1 MTLPPLKILFTFR
14 APLGGL
20 FRQVIDLVTHQSAFG
35 HQIGIVC
42 DQLTGGERADEVLE
56 SLAPKCSLGIH
67 RMPMHR
73 NPHPS
78 DITNIRAIGRIAR
91 EVGADVLHGHGSKG
105 GLYARFDAIA
115 GLHGPVRAYTP
126 HGGSFNYQPGSAL
139 HKAYMIIEKLLER
152 GTDVFTFE
160 SQYIADCFTRQVG
173 KTDKLVRI
181 ALNGLYPHEFLP
193 RELGPNPTD
202 FVFMGELRAAK
213 GIDLMIEALGR
224 MKRQG
229 RAPTITIIG
238 SGPDEAMLK
247 KMAADHGIADQAT
260 FPGPMR
266 GPEGLKRGRIMI
278 VPSRLESLPYIV
290 LEAVAA
296 QVPLVTTDCGGI
308 NEIVGKDYAW
318 MVPSHSVDTLEQGMI
333 RAMDASDDTLK
344 AQALNLANRARPM
357 FDAEKMSHDI
367 VAAYRD
373 AIAARHGVR
382 SAA

>member
-1 MTLPPLKILFTFR
+1 MLK
-14 APLGGL
+14 GL
-20 FRQVIDLVTHQSAFG
+20 
-35 HQIGIVC
+35 
-42 DQLTGGERADEVLE
+42 E
-56 SLAPKCSLGIH
+56 PKCALGIH
-67 RMPMHR
+67 RLPMHR

-78 DITNIRAIGRIAR
+78 DITNIRAIARIAR

-105 GLYARFDAIA
+105 GLYARFDAIT
-115 GLHGPVRAYTP
+115 GQHGPVRAYTP

-160 SQYIADCFTRQVG
+160 SQYIADCFTREVG
-173 KTDKLVRI
+173 KTDKLIRI
-181 ALNGLYPHEFLP
+181 ALNGLYPHEFAP
-193 RELGPNPTD
+193 RQIGPAPTD
-202 FVFMGELRAAK
+202 FLFMGELRTAK

-224 MKRQG
+224 MKKQG
-229 RAPTITIIG
+229 RAPTITIVG

-278 VPSRLESLPYIV
+278 VPSRMESLPYIV

-318 MVPSHSVDTLEQGMI
+318 MVPSHSVDALEKGMVL
-333 RAMDASDDTLK
+333 AMDASETHL
-344 AQALNLANRARPM
+344 AMQALALAERARKL
-357 FDAEKMSHDI
+357 FDAEQMAHQVI
-367 VAAYRD
+367 AAYRD
-373 AIAARHGVR
+373 AIAARHGDKKKV
-382 SAA
+382 A

>member
-20 FRQVIDLVTHQSAFG
+20 FRQVIDLVNHQSAFG

-42 DQLTGGERADEVLE
+42 DSLTGGDRAVEVLK
-56 SLAPKCSLGIH
+56 SLEPKCSLGIH
-67 RMPMHR
+67 RLPMHR

-78 DITNIRAIGRIAR
+78 DITNIRAIARIAR
-91 EVGADVLHGHGSKG
+91 EVNADVLHGHGSKG

-126 HGGSFNYQPGSAL
+126 HGGSFNYHPGSAL

-160 SQYIADCFTRQVG
+160 SEYIAGCFAREVG
-173 KTDKLVRI
+173 KTDKLIRI
-181 ALNGLYPHEFLP
+181 ALNGLYPDEFLP
-193 RELGPNPTD
+193 RELGANPTD

-224 MKRQG
+224 LKKQG

-266 GPEGLKRGRIMI
+266 GPDGLKRGRIML

-296 QVPLVTTDCGGI
+296 QVPLLTTNCGGI

-318 MVPSHSVDTLEQGMI
+318 MVPSHSVEALENGI
-333 RAMDASDDTLK
+333 ARAMDATPEELE
-344 AQALNLANRARPM
+344 AQAQRLASRARPM
-357 FDAEKMSHDI
+357 FDAEKMSQDI
-367 VAAYRD
+367 ISAYRD
-373 AIAARHGVR
+373 AIAARHGIKN
-382 SAA
+382 AA